1 VRDLPK
7 IIWMLWLQGWD
18 HAPRIVQACRR
29 SWEVT
34 NAGWT
39 IRCLDR
45 LSAAAFMDCGETHAS
60 LADPGLPPEACSDR
74 VRMALLA
81 QHGGVWADATVYCLR
96 PLDDWLFN
104 VLESGFFAFDRPG
117 PDRLLS
123 SWFLAAGPDNYIV
136 RRWAET
142 TLEYW
147 RARRERDHYFWLH
160 YLFGRA
166 YQEDAVFRSIYDKTP
181 KVPAA
186 GPHYYLPQHR
196 KLWAPL
202 TEHDK
207 QIIAGATT
215 PLLKLSHRLPQGEY
229 PADSVAEYLCKRLG
243 C

>member
-1 VRDLPK
+1 MRDLPK

-104 VLESGFFAFDRPG
+104 VLESGFFAFDRPARTVYYRPG
-117 PDRLLS
+117 SSLPDPTIISFEGGQKQR
-123 SWFLAAGPDNYIV
+123 WNIGEPGAKGTITFGYITYLAGHIRRTRCFV
-136 RRWAET
+136 RFT
-142 TLEYW
+142 T
-147 RARRERDHYFWLH
+147 R
-160 YLFGRA
+160 
-166 YQEDAVFRSIYDKTP
+166 
-181 KVPAA
+181 
-186 GPHYYLPQHR
+186 
-196 KLWAPL
+196 PL
-202 TEHDK
+202 K
-207 QIIAGATT
+207 C
-215 PLLKLSHRLPQGEY
+215 RLPALIITYRNTGNCG
-229 PADSVAEYLCKRLG
+229 LRLPNTISK
-243 C
+243 